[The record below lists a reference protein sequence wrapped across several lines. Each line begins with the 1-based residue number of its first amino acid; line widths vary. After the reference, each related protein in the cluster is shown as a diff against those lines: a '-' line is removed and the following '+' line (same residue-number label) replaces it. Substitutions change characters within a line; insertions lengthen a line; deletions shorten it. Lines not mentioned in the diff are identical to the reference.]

1 MGKIW
6 TVITN
11 YKIETCALIILTCT
25 IVFVIFAANSCIN
38 NIKEVGGFRQVI
50 VESGKEIKLLSED
63 INRAYEKE
71 KNNPYR

>member
-1 MGKIW
+1 MKKIM
-6 TVITN
+6 TFIN
-11 YKIETCALIILTCT
+11 EHKIETGAIVTVICAL
-25 IVFVIFAANSCIN
+25 VFGFFAIYSSIK
-38 NIKEVGGFRQVI
+38 NIEEAGGFRQVI